1 MVTKI
6 NTLGFVISHNT
17 LEPDSNKIDML
28 LKAKTPHDKTSLRAF
43 LSLLQYFRK
52 MLVHL
57 SHVCHI
63 LYRLTSPK
71 VKFEWTEVHDNAF
84 QAAKDMLSKRILNTR
99 FDPAKKSKVYFDA
112 SLFAVCGVITQDK
125 EVIACAS
132 GSKTLNKA
140 AAKTANNRKR
150 TLCF

>member
-1 MVTKI
+1 
-6 NTLGFVISHNT
+6 
-17 LEPDSNKIDML
+17 
-28 LKAKTPHDKTSLRAF
+28 
-43 LSLLQYFRK
+43 

-57 SHVCHI
+57 SHVCHV

-112 SLFAVCGVITQDK
+112 SLYAVCGVLTQDK

-132 GSKTLNKA
+132 KTLNKA
-140 AAKTANNRKR
+140 QQKLPTIERELFAFKFTCNKFRPYLNGHNFEAFTDHQP
-150 TLCF
+150 LCGL